1 MLQSFDVSLTQM
13 GFSQRG
19 FHMHDCR
26 ITNAQLSDKTL
37 TFEFGDGIYII
48 QDKGVM
54 ATGFAKLVF
63 SGLEQ
68 TDFSPGYE
76 IQYLR
81 DDRRECVDF
90 ETFQKDLDIGTVDII
105 YETYNEHQAH
115 FEGILTKYPD
125 WKTIQLNVF
134 FKDLK
139 IFYENGKILE

>member
-1 MLQSFDVSLTQM
+1 MLQSFDVSLPKM
-13 GFSQRG
+13 G

-26 ITNAQLSDKTL
+26 ITNAILSDQAL
-37 TFEFGDGIYII
+37 TFEFEDGIYII

-68 TDFSPGYE
+68 TTFNRGYE

-81 DDRRECVDF
+81 DDRRESVDF
-90 ETFQKDLDIGTVDII
+90 ETFQQDLDIGTVDMI
-105 YETYNEHQAH
+105 YETYNEYHAH
-115 FEGILTKYPD
+115 FEGVLTKYPD
-125 WKTIQLNVF
+125 WKTIEIDVF

-139 IFYENGKILE
+139 IFYEKGKILE

>member
-1 MLQSFDVSLTQM
+1 MLQSFDVPLPKM
-13 GFSQRG
+13 G

-26 ITNAQLSDKTL
+26 ITNAFLSNHTL
-37 TFEFGDGIYII
+37 TFEFEDGIYIC
-48 QDKGVM
+48 QDKDVI

-68 TDFSPGYE
+68 TNFNRGYE

-90 ETFQKDLDIGTVDII
+90 ETFQKDLSVGTVDMI
-105 YETYNEHQAH
+105 YETYNEYHAH

-125 WKTIQLNVF
+125 WKTIEINVF

-139 IFYENGKILE
+139 ILYEKGKILE